1 MVVIVKIP
9 LNKTMKTTVQK
20 ILLGAACLVALGTSS
35 ANAAFLV
42 AEGTTA
48 QLYSSSGTSLGAF
61 ATGLS
66 TAIGVAE
73 GGGYVF
79 ISDYSA
85 GVNKYSASGT
95 PLGVVNSSSGPFA
108 HGPTGLAFSGGRID
122 TAGFNLNY
130 VMSSGP
136 DFPSPG
142 PQGSEDGNPAT
153 PISYLYYGSPAG
165 PHGMTSAAPNGFSGV
180 YYTTSTGNS
189 SGTLSY
195 WDPGVSAADSIIAF
209 AAGTSPRGVVADGAG
224 SLYGALLST
233 GEIWKRDGAGIVTT
247 WKTGLNSPVGVAIDG
262 GNLYVSS
269 FNSGSITGYS
279 LADGSQ
285 QSTFSTL
292 GAPQYFIV
300 TAIPEPSTWA
310 LIGIG
315 LFGAVVF
322 HRCRRRSRGA

>member
-1 MVVIVKIP
+1 MKITVKK
-9 LNKTMKTTVQK
+9 L
-20 ILLGAACLVALGTSS
+20 LLGAACLVALGASS
-35 ANAAFLV
+35 ANAAFIV
-42 AEGTTA
+42 AEGATA

-61 ATGLS
+61 ATGFS

-85 GVNKYSASGT
+85 GVNKYSTSGT
-95 PLGVVNSSSGPFA
+95 PLGVVNSNSGPYA
-108 HGPTGLAFSGGRID
+108 HGPTGIAFSGGRID
-122 TAGFNLNY
+122 TAGFNGNV

-142 PQGSEDGNPAT
+142 PQGSEDGDPAT
-153 PISYLYYGSPAG
+153 PISYLYTDSPVG

-180 YYTTSTGNS
+180 YYTTSKPSDN

-195 WDPGVSAADSIIAF
+195 WNPGVSALDSIIAF
-209 AAGTSPRGVVADGAG
+209 APGTTPRGVVADGAG
-224 SLYGALLST
+224 SLYGALFST
-233 GEIWKRDGAGIVTT
+233 GEIWKRDSIGTVTT

-269 FNSGSITGYS
+269 FHGQSITGYS

-292 GAPQYFIV
+292 GGAQYFII
-300 TAIPEPSTWA
+300 TAVPEPGT
-310 LIGIG
+310 IG
-315 LFGAVVF
+315 LLAVAGLGLF
-322 HRCRRRSRGA
+322 FARRKRA

>member
-1 MVVIVKIP
+1 
-9 LNKTMKTTVQK
+9 
-20 ILLGAACLVALGTSS
+20 LVALGTSS

-61 ATGLS
+61 ATGFGS
-66 TAIGVAE
+66 AIGVAE
-73 GGGYVF
+73 GGGYIF

-85 GVNKYSASGT
+85 GVNKYSSLGT
-95 PLGVVNSSSGPFA
+95 PLGVVNSSSGPFN
-108 HGPTGLAFSGGRID
+108 HGPAGIAFSGGRID
-122 TAGFNLNY
+122 TAGFNANV

-153 PISYLYYGSPAG
+153 PISYLYYASPAG
-165 PHGMTSAAPNGFSGV
+165 PHGMTSATPNGFSGV
-180 YYTTSTGNS
+180 YYTTWNTGDS

-195 WDPGVSAADSIIAF
+195 WDPGVSALDSIISF
-209 AAGTSPRGVVADGAG
+209 APGTTPRGVVADGAG
-224 SLYGALLST
+224 SLYGALYST
-233 GEIWKRDGAGIVTT
+233 GEIWKRDGAGTVTT

-269 FNSGSITGYS
+269 FTDQSITGYS

-300 TAIPEPSTWA
+300 TPIPEPGT
-310 LIGIG
+310 IG
-315 LFGAVVF
+315 LMAIAGLVVF
-322 HRCRRRSRGA
+322 FARRKRFKSAAQRIQQT